1 MIKEILIA
9 GYQGSNSVHT
19 KSIQHFIDNISNEY
33 NVNYVMD
40 ITINNEKASS
50 LIDKTINQ
58 SIDISYLLSSYY
70 ESIIPEIKILDL
82 PYFFNSRIE
91 AYNLLKSDFFYFI
104 DNKLSNFN
112 LKLLG
117 FWDNGIRHF
126 SSQKMIEK
134 PQDCIGQIL
143 RTTPS
148 PLHIEIF
155 KSFGFTTNP
164 LDVRDFKIAI
174 KENTINAQENPLT
187 NYWNFEVY
195 NYQKFITLSSHMFGF
210 CLFVINK
217 DYFETLNLKQKEKIL
232 DCSVKSSEFQ
242 RNLAL
247 KEDAMLMKKIKEQGI
262 KIVTPEIK
270 NLNKFKKKS
279 QVFHKNF
286 FKDYPHMKKY
296 IQ

>member
-1 MIKEILIA
+1 MNKEILIA

-33 NVNYVMD
+33 NVNYIMD

-91 AYNLLKSDFFYFI
+91 AYKLLKSDFFYFI
-104 DNKLSNFN
+104 NNKLSHFN

-126 SSQKMIEK
+126 SSQKMIKK

-232 DCSVKSSEFQ
+232 DCSVKSTEFQ

-247 KEDAMLMKKIKEQGI
+247 KEDAMLIKKIKDQGI

-279 QVFHKNF
+279 QVFHKNY

-296 IQ
+296 I

>member
-82 PYFFNSRIE
+82 PYFFNSRNE
-91 AYNLLKSDFFYFI
+91 AYDLLKSDFFCFI

-134 PQDCIGQIL
+134 PHDCVGQIL

-148 PLHIEIF
+148 PLHIEVF

-217 DYFETLNLKQKEKIL
+217 DYFETLNLKQKEKML
-232 DCSVKSSEFQ
+232 DCSVKTNEFQ
-242 RNLAL
+242 RNVAL
-247 KEDAMLMKKIKEQGI
+247 KEDAMLIKKIKDQGI

-279 QVFHKNF
+279 QVFHTNY

-296 IQ
+296 I

>member
-9 GYQGSNSVHT
+9 GYQGTNSVHT

-33 NVNYVMD
+33 NVNYIMD

-70 ESIIPEIKILDL
+70 ESIIPEIKIFDL

-104 DNKLSNFN
+104 DNNLSNFN

-134 PQDCIGQIL
+134 PHDCVGQIL

-217 DYFETLNLKQKEKIL
+217 DFFETLNLKQKEKIL
-232 DCSVKSSEFQ
+232 DCSVKSTEFQ

-247 KEDAMLMKKIKEQGI
+247 KEDAMLMKKIKNQGI

-279 QVFHKNF
+279 QVFHENY
-286 FKDYPHMKKY
+286 FKDYPHM
-296 IQ
+296 

>member
-33 NVNYVMD
+33 NVNYIMD
-40 ITINNEKASS
+40 ITVNNEKASS

-70 ESIIPEIKILDL
+70 ESIIPEIKILYL
-82 PYFFNSRIE
+82 PYFFNSRNE
-91 AYNLLKSDFFYFI
+91 AYDLLKADFFYFI

-134 PQDCIGQIL
+134 PHDCVGQIL

-217 DYFETLNLKQKEKIL
+217 DYFETLNLKEKEKML
-232 DCSVKSSEFQ
+232 DNSEKTTEFQ
-242 RNLAL
+242 INLAL
-247 KEDAMLMKKIKEQGI
+247 KEDAILIKKIKDQGI

-270 NLNKFKKKS
+270 NLNKFKNKS
-279 QVFHKNF
+279 QVFHKNY

-296 IQ
+296 I

>member
-19 KSIQHFIDNISNEY
+19 KSIQHFINNISNEY

-134 PQDCIGQIL
+134 PHDCVGQIL

-148 PLHIEIF
+148 PLHIKIF

-232 DCSVKSSEFQ
+232 DCSVKSTEFQ

-247 KEDAMLMKKIKEQGI
+247 KEDAMLMKKIKDQGI
-262 KIVTPEIK
+262 KIVTPETK

-279 QVFHKNF
+279 QAFHKKY